1 MHRRRNALRAA
12 VPLAL
17 LAVVATA
24 AADAGAQP
32 PTAAQPAAQPAALRA
47 AQPVAS
53 HRPASVPGEQWQVVP
68 PASVGLSAT
77 ALDSIAETA
86 RTGKSNCLVVVR
98 HGKIAGEWYF
108 NGTNQNSTQD
118 VFSVT
123 KSIAS
128 TLVGIAQDDGD
139 LRIRDS
145 ASRWISEW
153 RGTPAQA
160 VTVRDLLSNDS
171 GREWSPAIDY
181 QQLLRARDR
190 TAFAIGLGQPQ
201 PPHQVWAYN
210 NSAVQTLQRVL
221 QRATGQEVTA
231 YATQRL
237 FAPLGMTHTRMTR
250 DLAGNAQTFEGVQST
265 CRDLARFGLLMLRN
279 GRWGDRRVV
288 SAGWVARATGA
299 PSTVMNAGY
308 GYLWWLNRY
317 GVLAGPLT
325 PMTREQA
332 TDPATPRRRLVPD
345 APARTYWA
353 VGVGNQVVQVDP
365 GTDTV
370 VVRLGTPELLPKPPT
385 FGPAE
390 ASKVVTTAV
399 VGR

>member
-1 MHRRRNALRAA
+1 VHRRRTALRAA

-17 LAVVATA
+17 LAVVATT

-32 PTAAQPAAQPAALRA
+32 LAAAPSAR
-47 AQPVAS
+47 
-53 HRPASVPGEQWQVVP
+53 HRPAPVPGEQWQVVP
-68 PASVGLSAT
+68 PAAVGLDAA
-77 ALDSIAETA
+77 ALSSIAETA
-86 RTGKSNCLVVVR
+86 RQGKSNCLVVVR

-108 NGTNQNSTQD
+108 NGTGPDTTQN

-139 LRIRDS
+139 LRVGDS
-145 ASRWISEW
+145 ASRWVAEW
-153 RGTPAQA
+153 RGTPAAA

-171 GREWSPAIDY
+171 GREWSPQIDY
-181 QQLLRARDR
+181 DRLLRARDR

-201 PPHQVWAYN
+201 PPGRVWAYN
-210 NSAVQTLQRVL
+210 NSAIQTLQRVL
-221 QRATGQEVTA
+221 QQATGQEVTT

-237 FAPLGMTHTRMTR
+237 FAPLGMTRTSMAR
-250 DLAGNAQTFEGVQST
+250 DLAGNAQLFEGVRSN
-265 CRDLARFGLLMLRN
+265 CRDLARFGLLMLDR

-288 SAGWVARATGA
+288 SGGWVARATGA
-299 PSTVMNAGY
+299 PSTSMNAGY

-317 GVLAGPLT
+317 GVLGGALKPVTL
-325 PMTREQA
+325 EQA
-332 TDPATPRRRLVPD
+332 ADPATPRQRLVPG

-353 VGVGNQVVQVDP
+353 VGLGNQTVQVDP

-370 VVRLGTPELLPKPPT
+370 VVRLGTAEVLPKPPT

>member
-1 MHRRRNALRAA
+1 VHRRRTALRAA

-17 LAVVATA
+17 IAVVATT

-32 PTAAQPAAQPAALRA
+32 LPAAQPGATGTAGTAAR
-47 AQPVAS
+47 Q
-53 HRPASVPGEQWQVVP
+53 RPGRVPGEQWQVVP
-68 PASVGLSAT
+68 PAAVGLDAA

-86 RTGKSNCLVVVR
+86 RQGKSNCLVVVR

-108 NGTNQNSTQD
+108 NGTGQDTTQN

-139 LRIRDS
+139 LRAGDS
-145 ASRWISEW
+145 ASRWVAEW
-153 RGTPAQA
+153 RGTPAA
-160 VTVRDLLSNDS
+160 RVTVRDLLSNDS
-171 GREWSPAIDY
+171 GREWSPQIDY
-181 QQLLRARDR
+181 DQLLRARDR

-201 PPHQVWAYN
+201 PPGRVWAYN
-210 NSAVQTLQRVL
+210 NSAIQTLQRVL
-221 QRATGQEVTA
+221 QQATGQEVSA
-231 YATQRL
+231 FATQRL
-237 FAPLGMTHTRMTR
+237 FAPLGMAHTTMAR
-250 DLAGNAQTFEGVQST
+250 DLTGNAQMFEGVRSS
-265 CRDLARFGLLMLRN
+265 CRDLARFGLLMLDR

-288 SAGWVARATGA
+288 SAGWVARATGVS
-299 PSTVMNAGY
+299 STTMNAAY

-317 GVLAGPLT
+317 GVIGGPLT
-325 PMTREQA
+325 PVTREQA
-332 TDPATPRRRLVPD
+332 ADPATPRQRLVPD

-353 VGVGNQVVQVDP
+353 IGLGNQTVQVDP

-370 VVRLGTPELLPKPPT
+370 VVRLGTPEIQPKPPT

-390 ASKVVTTAV
+390 ASKVITTAV

>member
-1 MHRRRNALRAA
+1 MHRRRTVLRAA
-12 VPLAL
+12 APLAL

-32 PTAAQPAAQPAALRA
+32 LTSAQRVARHRA
-47 AQPVAS
+47 AP
-53 HRPASVPGEQWQVVP
+53 VPGEQWQVVP
-68 PASVGLSAT
+68 PAAVGLDAA
-77 ALDSIAETA
+77 ALGSIAETA
-86 RTGKSNCLVVVR
+86 RQGKSNCLVVVR

-108 NGTNQNSTQD
+108 NGTGPDTTQN

-145 ASRWISEW
+145 ASRWVTEW
-153 RGTPAQA
+153 RGTPAAA

-171 GREWSPAIDY
+171 GREWSPTIDY
-181 QQLLRARDR
+181 DQLLRARDR
-190 TAFAIGLGQPQ
+190 TAFAVGLGQPQ
-201 PPHQVWAYN
+201 PPGQVWAYN
-210 NSAVQTLQRVL
+210 NSAIQTLQRVL
-221 QRATGQEVTA
+221 QQATGQEVTT

-237 FAPLGMTHTRMTR
+237 FAPLGMTRTSMAR
-250 DLAGNAQTFEGVQST
+250 DLAGNAQMFEGVRSN
-265 CRDLARFGLLMLRN
+265 CRDLARFGLLMLDR

-299 PSTVMNAGY
+299 PSTSMNAGY

-317 GVLAGPLT
+317 GVLGGPLK
-325 PMTREQA
+325 PVTREQA
-332 TDPATPRRRLVPD
+332 ADPATPRQRMVPD

-353 VGVGNQVVQVDP
+353 IGLGNQIVQVDP
-365 GTDTV
+365 GSKTV
-370 VVRLGTPELLPKPPT
+370 VVRLGTSEAVPRPPT
-385 FGPAE
+385 FTPSDA
-390 ASKVVTTAV
+390 ARVVTEAV
-399 VGR
+399 TN

>member
-24 AADAGAQP
+24 AADAGARPLP
-32 PTAAQPAAQPAALRA
+32 PAQR
-47 AQPVAS
+47 VSS
-53 HRPASVPGEQWQVVP
+53 HRPAPVPGDQWRVVP

-77 ALDSIAETA
+77 ALNSIAETA

-98 HGKIAGEWYF
+98 HGRIAGEWYF
-108 NGTNQNSTQD
+108 NGTNPDTTQD

-145 ASRWISEW
+145 ASRWIGEW

-181 QQLLRARDR
+181 NQLLRARDR

-201 PPHQVWAYN
+201 PPGQVWAYN
-210 NSAVQTLQRVL
+210 NSAIQTLQRVL

-237 FAPLGMTHTRMTR
+237 FAPLGMTRTRMTK
-250 DLAGNAQTFEGVQST
+250 DLAGNAQLFEGVQSN

-279 GRWGDRRVV
+279 GRWGNQRIV
-288 SAGWVARATGA
+288 SPGWVARATGA

-317 GVLAGPLT
+317 GVLAGPLA

-332 TDPATPRRRLVPD
+332 TDPATPHRRLVPD

-353 VGVGNQVVQVDP
+353 IGAGNQIVQVDP

-370 VVRLGTPELLPKPPT
+370 VVRLGTAELLPKPPT
-385 FGPAE
+385 FGAAE

>member
-1 MHRRRNALRAA
+1 MSPLVQEPAVHRRRTALRAA

-17 LAVVATA
+17 LAVVAST
-24 AADAGAQP
+24 AADAGAQ
-32 PTAAQPAAQPAALRA
+32 TRAPAPG
-47 AQPVAS
+47 VAR
-53 HRPASVPGEQWQVVP
+53 HRPPAVPGAQWQVVP

-86 RTGKSNCLVVVR
+86 RQGKSNCLVVVR
-98 HGKIAGEWYF
+98 HGRIAGEWYF
-108 NGTNQNSTQD
+108 NGTSQSTTQD

-145 ASRWISEW
+145 ASRWVTEW

-160 VTVRDLLSNDS
+160 VTVRDILSNDS
-171 GREWSPAIDY
+171 GREWSPTIDY
-181 QQLLRARDR
+181 NLLLRAPDR

-201 PPHQVWAYN
+201 PPGKVWAYN
-210 NSAVQTLQRVL
+210 NSAIQTLQRVL
-221 QRATGQEVTA
+221 QRATGQDVAA
-231 YATQRL
+231 YANQRL
-237 FAPLGMTHTRMTR
+237 FAPLGMTSTAMTR
-250 DLAGNAQTFEGVQST
+250 DLAGNAQMFEGVRSN

-279 GRWGDRRVV
+279 GRWGDQRVV

-299 PSTVMNAGY
+299 SSTVMNAGY

-332 TDPATPRRRLVPD
+332 IDPATPRQRLVPD

-353 VGVGNQVVQVDP
+353 IGLGNQIVQVDP

-370 VVRLGTPELLPKPPT
+370 VVRLGTAEALPKPPT
-385 FGPAE
+385 FGAAE